1 MVKEYARRRDGA
13 VEAINATPGIHCLK
27 PKGAFYLFIN
37 IIALGMTGDEFAP
50 YLLEKARVAVVP
62 GSVFG
67 SEGKYYIR
75 MSFANSFENVQEGC
89 RRLDQVC
96 AAIMEKKG

>member
-1 MVKEYARRRDGA
+1 MVKEYARRRDCT

-27 PKGAFYLFIN
+27 PKGAFYIFIN
-37 IIALGMTGDEFAP
+37 IKGLGMTGDEFAP
-50 YLLEKARVAVVP
+50 YLLEKAGVAMVP

-67 SEGKYYIR
+67 PEGKYYIR
-75 MSFANSFENVQEGC
+75 MSFANSLENVQEGC
-89 RRLDQVC
+89 RRLAQVC